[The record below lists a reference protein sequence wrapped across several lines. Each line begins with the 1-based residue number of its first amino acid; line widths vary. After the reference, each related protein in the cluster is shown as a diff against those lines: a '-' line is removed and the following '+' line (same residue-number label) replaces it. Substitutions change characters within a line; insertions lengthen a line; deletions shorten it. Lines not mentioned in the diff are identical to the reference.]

1 MKLGIVGLPNV
12 GKSTIFNVMTHN
24 KAQTNNYM
32 FSTLE
37 PNVGIV
43 NVPDERVDFLA
54 SIYNPDKTT
63 YATIEFVD
71 IPGLVRGSNKG
82 EGVGNKFLAAIQQ
95 VDALCHVVRCFD
107 DEDLLHVDGSVNP
120 VRDVET
126 INLELIFADIDMI
139 ERRIEKTAK
148 AAKSGD
154 KAYIPM
160 LKFYDDL
167 KEHLLEGKMARSFKI
182 ENTDREVY
190 MSDLFL
196 ITLKPILYVANVD
209 EQGMSEDNDYTKAL
223 TEIAAAEGNEVI
235 KVCAKF
241 EEELSALDKDEKTAF
256 LADLGITETGLER
269 LIVKSYKLLD
279 LMSFLTVGK
288 KEVRAWTIR
297 NNTTAPKA
305 AGKIHSDF
313 ERGFIRAEVFT
324 YDDIKRLGSYNA
336 VKEKGLVRS
345 EGKTYVF
352 RDGDIV
358 LFRFNV

>member
-37 PNVGIV
+37 PNVGMV
-43 NVPDERVDFLA
+43 NVPDERIDFL
-54 SIYNPDKTT
+54 SQLYETDKTT

-82 EGVGNKFLAAIQQ
+82 EGIGNKFLSSIRQ

-107 DEDLLHVDGSVNP
+107 DDDLMHVDGSVNP
-120 VRDVET
+120 ARDVET
-126 INLELIFADIDMI
+126 INLELIFSDIDMV
-139 ERRIEKTAK
+139 ERRIERTNK

-154 KAYIPM
+154 KSFIPI
-160 LKFYDDL
+160 LKFYNRLND
-167 KEHLLEGKMARSFKI
+167 HLLEGKMARSFVI
-182 ENTDREVY
+182 ENPEQEALLN
-190 MSDLFL
+190 DLFL
-196 ITLKPILYVANVD
+196 ITVKPVLYVANVD
-209 EQGMSEDNDYTKAL
+209 ENSLLEDNLHTKTLIDLA
-223 TEIAAAEGNEVI
+223 EHEGNEVI

-241 EEELSALDKDEKTAF
+241 EEDLACLEKDEREAF
-256 LADLGITETGLER
+256 LLDMEIKERGLVQ
-269 LIVKSYKLLD
+269 LVKKSYKLLD
-279 LMSFLTVGK
+279 LMSFLTAGK
-288 KEVRAWTIR
+288 KEVRAWTIK

-313 ERGFIRAEVFT
+313 ERGFIRAEVFS
-324 YDDIKRLGSYNA
+324 YNDIERLGSYNA

-345 EGKTYVF
+345 EGKLYIF
-352 RDGDIV
+352 KEGDIV

>member
-43 NVPDERVDFLA
+43 EVPDKRVDFL
-54 SIYNPDKTT
+54 SQLYDTDKTT

-82 EGVGNKFLAAIQQ
+82 EGVGNKFLSSIQQ

-107 DEDLLHVDGSVNP
+107 DDDLIHVDGSVDP

-126 INLELIFADIDMI
+126 INLELIFSDIEMI
-139 ERRIEKTAK
+139 ERRIERTKK
-148 AAKSGD
+148 ASKSGD
-154 KAYIPM
+154 KSFLPV
-160 LKFYDDL
+160 LKFYEDL
-167 KEHLLEGKMARSFKI
+167 NEHLLEGKMAKSFQVDNA
-182 ENTDREVY
+182 EQEALLNE
-190 MSDLFL
+190 LFL
-196 ITLKPILYVANVD
+196 ITVKPVLYVANVD
-209 EQGMSEDNDYTKAL
+209 EDGLSTDNDYTKAL
-223 TEIAAAEGNEVI
+223 EELAGHDGSEVI

-241 EEELSALDKDEKTAF
+241 EEDLSSLTKEEREEF
-256 LADLGITETGLER
+256 LSDMGINETGLER
-269 LIVKSYKLLD
+269 LIKKSYKLLD
-279 LMSFLTVGK
+279 LMSFLTAGK
-288 KEVRAWTIR
+288 KEVRAWTIK

-313 ERGFIRAEVFT
+313 ERGFIRAEVFS
-324 YDDIKRLGSYNA
+324 YDDIRRLGSYNA

-345 EGKTYVF
+345 EGKSYIF
-352 RDGDIV
+352 KEGYIV

>member
-32 FSTLE
+32 FSTIE
-37 PNVGIV
+37 PNVGMV
-43 NVPDERVDFLA
+43 DVPDKRIDFL
-54 SIYNPDKTT
+54 SKLYDTDKTT

-82 EGVGNKFLAAIQQ
+82 EGIGNKFLAHIQQ

-107 DEDLLHVDGSVNP
+107 DEDLMHVDGSINP

-126 INLELIFADIDMI
+126 VNLELIFSDIDMI
-139 ERRIEKTAK
+139 ERRIDRTSK

-154 KAYIPM
+154 KSYFPI
-160 LKFYDDL
+160 LKFYNDL
-167 KEHLLEGKMARSFKI
+167 KEHLLEGHMAKSFKFDNA
-182 ENTDREVY
+182 EQEVLMNELY
-190 MSDLFL
+190 L
-196 ITLKPILYVANVD
+196 ITLKPVLYVANVD
-209 EQGMSEDNDYTKAL
+209 EQGMLEDNDYTKAL
-223 TEIAAAEGNEVI
+223 MSIAATEGNEVI

-241 EEELSALDKDEKTAF
+241 EEDLSSLEKDERDAF

-269 LIVKSYKLLD
+269 LIKKSYKLLD
-279 LMSFLTVGK
+279 LMSFLTAGK
-288 KEVRAWTIR
+288 KEVRAWTIK

-313 ERGFIRAEVFT
+313 ERGFIRAEVFS

-345 EGKTYVF
+345 EGKTYIF
-352 RDGDIV
+352 KEGDIV

>member
-37 PNVGIV
+37 PNVGMV
-43 NVPDERVDFLA
+43 DVPDERIDFL
-54 SIYNPDKTT
+54 SRLYDTDKTT

-82 EGVGNKFLAAIQQ
+82 EGIGNKFLSSIQQ

-107 DEDLLHVDGSVNP
+107 DDDLLHVDGSVNP
-120 VRDVET
+120 SRDVET
-126 INLELIFADIDMI
+126 INLELIFSDIDMI
-139 ERRIEKTAK
+139 ERRIDRTVK

-154 KAYIPM
+154 KSYIPV
-160 LKFYDDL
+160 LKFYNDL
-167 KEHLLEGKMARSFKI
+167 KDHLLEGKMARSFKL
-182 ENTDREVY
+182 ETTDQESL
-190 MSDLFL
+190 MNDLFL
-196 ITLKPILYVANVD
+196 ITVKPVLYVANVD
-209 EQGMSEDNDYTKAL
+209 EQGILDDNDYTKAL
-223 TEIAAAEGNEVI
+223 LELAASEGNEVI

-241 EEELSALDKDEKTAF
+241 EEDLSFLEKNEREAF
-256 LADLGITETGLER
+256 LTDLGIQETGLER
-269 LIVKSYKLLD
+269 LIKKSYKLLD
-279 LMSFLTVGK
+279 LMSFLTAGK
-288 KEVRAWTIR
+288 KEVRAWTIK

-313 ERGFIRAEVFT
+313 ERGFIRAEVFS
-324 YDDIKRLGSYNA
+324 YDDIERLGSYNA

-345 EGKTYVF
+345 EGKTYIF
-352 RDGDIV
+352 KEGDIV

>member
-37 PNVGIV
+37 PNIGIV
-43 NVPDERVDFLA
+43 DVPDERIDFLSKLYDA
-54 SIYNPDKTT
+54 DKTT

-82 EGVGNKFLAAIQQ
+82 EGVGNKFLSSIQQ

-107 DEDLLHVDGSVNP
+107 DDDLIHVDGSVNP

-126 INLELIFADIDMI
+126 INLELIFSDIDMI
-139 ERRIEKTAK
+139 ERRIERTSK

-154 KAYIPM
+154 KSYIPI
-160 LKFYDDL
+160 LKFYNDL
-167 KEHLLEGKMARSFKI
+167 KEHLLEGKMAKSFKFENI
-182 ENTDREVY
+182 EQETY
-190 MSDLFL
+190 MNELFL
-196 ITLKPILYVANVD
+196 ITVKPVLYVANVD
-209 EQGMSEDNDYTKAL
+209 EQGMLEDNDYTKAL
-223 TEIAAAEGNEVI
+223 INLAESEENEVI

-241 EEELSALDKDEKTAF
+241 EEDLASLEKDEKDAF
-256 LADLGITETGLER
+256 LADLGIKETGLER
-269 LIVKSYKLLD
+269 LIKKSYKLLD
-279 LMSFLTVGK
+279 LMSFLTAGK
-288 KEVRAWTIR
+288 KEVRAWTIK

-313 ERGFIRAEVFT
+313 ERGFIRAEVFS

-345 EGKTYVF
+345 EGKTYIF
-352 RDGDIV
+352 KEGDIV